1 MGYTYCVAITDSKP
15 LDRRLRDEN
24 HQNYVGH
31 HVSFDS
37 GLCSDR
43 GDWVLSIVFM
53 GVSELDI
60 ARGKQS
66 GCLAILAIRL
76 IRRVRF
82 DF

>member
-53 GVSELDI
+53 G
-60 ARGKQS
+60 
-66 GCLAILAIRL
+66 AILAIRL